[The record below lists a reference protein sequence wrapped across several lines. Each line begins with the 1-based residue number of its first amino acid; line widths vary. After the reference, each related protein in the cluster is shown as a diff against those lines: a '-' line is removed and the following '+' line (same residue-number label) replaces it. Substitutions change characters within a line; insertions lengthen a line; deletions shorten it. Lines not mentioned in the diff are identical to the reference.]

1 MDREADSPMTQIDES
16 KPLRMRDLTE
26 DAGLTR
32 QAIHF
37 YIDEGLLPPPAS
49 KRRNSAVYSTVH
61 LERLRWIRRL
71 QNEHFLSLSAIKSV
85 LNGQDLEDF
94 TPQQKEL
101 LRRVRDQL
109 PGRAMPTTTPVAL
122 IPDVT
127 SKMVTEDDLQELQQ
141 VGLIN
146 FQGTGKNRSL
156 SQEDAQIVECL
167 ARYKEAGATRD
178 RGYRPAFLTI
188 VDRAVEKIVEELSRV
203 SSRNWVNAN
212 TEDAAAFASAMYAID
227 ERLMGILLRK
237 KMRALLARFAA
248 DEGKPSPK
256 RKTKKR
262 SRAS

>member
-26 DAGLTR
+26 DVGLTR

-49 KRRNSAVYSTVH
+49 KRRNSAIYSQVH

-71 QNEHFLSLSAIKSV
+71 QSEHFLSLSAIKSV
-85 LNGQDLEDF
+85 LNGEDLKDF

-109 PGRAMPTTTPVAL
+109 PEWARPAATPVTQ

-127 SKMVTEDDLQELQQ
+127 SKSVTEDDLLELEQA
-141 VGLIN
+141 GLIQ
-146 FQGTGKNRSL
+146 FQGSGKNRRI
-156 SQEDAQIVECL
+156 SQDDAEIIECL
-167 ARYKEAGATRD
+167 ARYKRAGATRD
-178 RGYRPAFLTI
+178 RGYRPAYLAI
-188 VDRAVEKIVEELSRV
+188 IDRAIDNMVEELTRIY
-203 SSRNWVNAN
+203 SRNWINAN
-212 TEDAAAFASAMYAID
+212 LEDAAAFATAILEID

-237 KMRALLARFAA
+237 KMRALPARFAA
-248 DEGKPSPK
+248 EEVDMPPK
-256 RKTKKR
+256 RKAKKR
-262 SRAS
+262 SKSA